1 MTRALII
8 DDEAPARADLRAL
21 LTAHPHV
28 TIVGEAATVPTA
40 RTLLGAAVYDLVFLD
55 IQLFGGSGFDL
66 VPFVRAGAR
75 IVFVTAFNDHAL
87 RAFEVNALDYVL
99 KPVKPERLAAS
110 LARALR
116 SIDPTPPAAVGLRRD
131 DKVHLNDGQRA
142 RFVSVSEISRVEAEE
157 NYTHVQLADGSQML
171 VRRTIKSWEET
182 LPSPPFQRVHRTTI
196 ANLERVTA
204 YDRSGRVLT
213 LRLAGVVEP
222 VGVSRQ
228 AAAAVRDRLDQLFP
242 RP

>member
-21 LTAHPHV
+21 LAAHPHV
-28 TIVGEAATVPTA
+28 AIVGEAATVSTA
-40 RTLLGAAVYDLVFLD
+40 KTLLGSADYDLVFLD

-66 VPFVRAGAR
+66 VPFVRPGAR

-99 KPVKPERLAAS
+99 KPVKSERLAAS

-116 SIDPTPPAAVGLRRD
+116 STDSTPPAAVGLRRD

-142 RFVSVSEISRVEAEE
+142 RFANVSEISRIEAEE
-157 NYTHVQLADGSQML
+157 NYTHVQLVDGTQML

-204 YDRSGRVLT
+204 YDRTGRVLT
-213 LRLAGVVEP
+213 LRLAGVGEP

-228 AAAAVRDRLDQLFP
+228 ASAAVKDRLDQLFP